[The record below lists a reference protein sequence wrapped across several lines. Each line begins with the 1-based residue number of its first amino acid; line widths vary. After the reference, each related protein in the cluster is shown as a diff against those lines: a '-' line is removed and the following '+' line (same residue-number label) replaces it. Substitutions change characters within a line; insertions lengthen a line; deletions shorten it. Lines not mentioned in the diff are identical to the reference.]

1 MRCIVARRFLATCGI
16 LLLIP
21 IWLVAQFLVLVTF
34 DKLVYL
40 GIAARENHLE
50 YAVTPVLNL
59 AGAALV
65 WYLVTGFTGRLTSSL
80 SGDPL
85 RASQTDAQFGVWS
98 WLSEPRIIAG
108 LLFIVAG
115 AAAMSFF
122 FIIAGVLFVIVGVS
136 LIMNVRIWRS

>member
-1 MRCIVARRFLATCGI
+1 MARRFLATCGI

-21 IWLVAQFLVLVTF
+21 IWLVAQLSVFVTF

-65 WYLVTGFTGRLTSSL
+65 WFLVTKFTSRLSLSL
-80 SGDPL
+80 SGAPI
-85 RASQTDAQFGVWS
+85 RASQAEAQFGVWS
-98 WLSEPRIIAG
+98 WLSEPRRIAG
-108 LLFIVAG
+108 LIFIIIG

-136 LIMNVRIWRS
+136 LIMDVRIWRN

>member
-1 MRCIVARRFLATCGI
+1 LF
-16 LLLIP
+16 LIP
-21 IWLVAQFLVLVTF
+21 IWLAAQFFVLITF

-65 WYLVTGFTGRLTSSL
+65 WYLMTKFTSRLASSL

-85 RASQTDAQFGVWS
+85 RASQADAQFGVWS
-98 WLSEPRIIAG
+98 WLSEPRRIAG
-108 LLFIVAG
+108 LILIVTG

-122 FIIAGVLFVIVGVS
+122 FIIAGVLFVIAGVS
-136 LIMNVRIWRS
+136 LIMDVRIWRN